1 MSVSAQSVS
10 GLSPLYCIRG
20 TPHLPLA
27 AVITAHLAPV
37 FVALVSALTLNS
49 GIWQGTLL
57 QLESPLFVTETV

>member
-10 GLSPLYCIRG
+10 GLSPLYCGRG
-20 TPHLPLA
+20 TTHLPLG

-49 GIWQGTLL
+49 GVWQGTLL
-57 QLESPLFVTETV
+57 QLESHLFVTETV